1 MGLQRVRHNWPT
13 FTFFLLLREW
23 LYSGTRLDVLSLFL
37 MSCLYIKIFSTQ
49 ALFCWSGLWWEHF
62 TQCEKK
68 KKKRSL
74 NAYWRKRKNFTCSNI
89 GRFSKQEF
97 VPLSNEIHLALK
109 VAVMKFSLTFPTV
122 YSTCYFWASVFAQY
136 CVKFFIFMSL
146 FWERHYLH
154 FT

>member
-1 MGLQRVRHNWPT
+1 MGLQRVRHDWAT
-13 FTFFLLLREW
+13 FIFFLLLREW

-49 ALFCWSGLWWEHF
+49 ALFWWSGFWWEQF
-62 TQCEKK
+62 TQC
-68 KKKRSL
+68 KKKRTL
-74 NAYWRKRKNFTCSNI
+74 NAYWRKRKKFKCTNI
-89 GRFSKQEF
+89 GRFSIQEF
-97 VPLSNEIHLALK
+97 VALSNKIHLALK
-109 VAVMKFSLTFPTV
+109 VTVMKFSHTFPTV
-122 YSTCYFWASVFAQY
+122 YSIYYFWASVFAQY